1 MSDPDIN
8 PIAKSMQKN
17 PTPRHKGGN
26 ARRKAPFYRRWWFAT
41 FFIIALLGS
50 VAVLA
55 VVLTFLK
62 PLQEQAE
69 QFDMSALQKIEK
81 ASLIFDRRGEDI
93 GRIYVLNRTPIKV
106 EQVPMHF
113 IQALTS
119 EEDSRFFQH
128 GGVDFTGV
136 VRAVWLNYKVGSEN
150 QGASTITQQLARE
163 AFKLK
168 ELETGDKKSR
178 YTRKIVEWFVADRIE
193 RHLTKSEILELYL
206 NRIYFGGGFY
216 GVQAAAQ
223 GYFGKDAQDLTLEE
237 SATLCGLIKS
247 PNNLQPLRHPDRAK
261 KARNH
266 VYDRMKEEG
275 YITREE
281 MEELSLRPPVATS
294 PRLADARLSHVYEEI
309 RQQAVS
315 IIGEEEAQMGGFNIY
330 TTIDGKLQKTA
341 EKAMSD
347 RLEALE
353 KSRDYPH
360 QTFQQYRAL
369 LDDYRHKMI
378 SKAIPADSPK
388 PKPSYIQ
395 GAILA
400 LDNRDGSVLAM
411 VGGRDYLDSMF
422 NRAVQSKRPA
432 GTAFLPFVYATA
444 FQKQEY
450 YPPAILEDGP
460 IDNRRVMIGGL
471 TGILGEWGTE
481 QDVTRY
487 ENSITARE
495 ALTQSRNAAT
505 VRLGEKLTLA
515 PVKALVAKAGIK
527 SVIRDFPSSFLGA
540 SEVKLDEMCLAYS
553 AFANKGKRPKQLSL
567 IHRITDHEGK
577 VIYQVKEEEEAM
589 VPVMDEIA
597 AYQTHTCLV
606 DALKRGTGR
615 YAYEE
620 YGLKNLPFAGKTGT
634 HYEFKDLWF
643 FGYSSAVTCGV
654 WSGFDQQ
661 KTIYTGAYSNRVV
674 LPIWTDVMNATVK
687 DYPPEEIQPP
697 QEGRLV
703 EVCQKSGKKATD
715 ACYEKVP
722 DTANGGFKSVRST
735 YKELLRE
742 GSNYDVYCDV
752 HRGSDAASFL
762 ASLRA
767 TDTVSPGQSPVN
779 PMLANV
785 TPVRMKGVTVLGNDP
800 YNTVQPI
807 IRAEPVNEDGSVI
820 QRAVPVEEQSE
831 NQSPIKLPPPPPL
844 KLE

>member
-8 PIAKSMQKN
+8 PIARSMKN
-17 PTPRHKGGN
+17 NPGPRPRGGN
-26 ARRKAPFYRRWWFAT
+26 ARRKPPFYKRWWFAT
-41 FFIIALLGS
+41 FFILLLLGS
-50 VAVLA
+50 VAALA
-55 VVLTFLK
+55 VALTFLK

-81 ASLIFDRRGEDI
+81 ASLIFDRRGDDI

-128 GGVDFTGV
+128 GGVDFAGV
-136 VRAVWLNYKVGSEN
+136 LRAVWLNYKVGSEN
-150 QGASTITQQLARE
+150 QGASTITQQLARD

-178 YTRKIVEWFVADRIE
+178 YTRKIVEWFAASRIE

-216 GVQAAAQ
+216 GVQAASQ
-223 GYFGKDAQDLTLEE
+223 GYFGKDAQDLTIEE

-247 PNNLQPLRHPDRAK
+247 PNNLQPLRHPERAK

-266 VYDRMKEEG
+266 VYDRMNVEG
-275 YITREE
+275 YISKEE
-281 MEELSLRPPVATS
+281 MEELSARPPVVTA
-294 PRLADARLSHVYEEI
+294 PRMADARLSHVYEEI
-309 RQQAVS
+309 RQQAVG

-330 TTIDGKLQKTA
+330 TTIDGKLQKAA
-341 EKAMSD
+341 EKAMND

-353 KSRDYPH
+353 KAKDYPH

-369 LDDYRHKMI
+369 VDEYRRKVI
-378 SKAIPADSPK
+378 SKAIPPDSPK

-400 LDNRDGSVLAM
+400 LDNHDGGVLAM

-432 GTAFLPFVYATA
+432 GTSFLPFVYATA
-444 FQKQEY
+444 FGKPEY
-450 YPPAILEDGP
+450 YPPVSLEDGP

-481 QDVTRY
+481 RDVTRY
-487 ENSITARE
+487 ESSITARE

-505 VRLGEKLTLA
+505 VRLGEKLTLP
-515 PVKALVAKAGIK
+515 PVKALAAKAGIK

-553 AFANKGKRPKQLSL
+553 AFANKGKRPKQWSL
-567 IHRITDHEGK
+567 IHRITNHEGK
-577 VIYQVKEEEEAM
+577 VIYQVKEEEDAM

-615 YAYEE
+615 PAYEE

-654 WSGFDQQ
+654 WGGFDQQ

-674 LPIWTDVMNATVK
+674 LPIWTDVMNASVK

-697 QEGRLV
+697 VEGRLI
-703 EVCQKSGKKATD
+703 EVCQKSGKRATD

-722 DTANGGFKSVRST
+722 DTVNGGFNAIRST

-742 GSNYDVYCDV
+742 SSNYDEYCDV

-762 ASLRA
+762 AGLRA
-767 TDTVSPGQSPVN
+767 TDTMSPSQSPVN
-779 PMLANV
+779 PVLANV
-785 TPVRMKGVTVLGNDP
+785 IPVRMKGVTVLGNDP

-807 IRAEPVNEDGSVI
+807 IRAEPVNDDGTVI

-831 NQSPIKLPPPPPL
+831 QMSPIKLSPPPPL

>member
-8 PIAKSMQKN
+8 PIARSMQKN
-17 PTPRHKGGN
+17 PAPRPRGGN
-26 ARRKAPFYRRWWFAT
+26 ARRKPPFYKRWWFAT
-41 FFIIALLGS
+41 FFILLLLSS
-50 VAVLA
+50 VAALA
-55 VVLTFLK
+55 VALTFLK

-69 QFDMSALQKIEK
+69 QFDMSALQKIER

-113 IQALTS
+113 IQALTA

-136 VRAVWLNYKVGSEN
+136 LRAVWLNYKGGSEN
-150 QGASTITQQLARE
+150 QGASTITQQLARD

-178 YTRKIVEWFVADRIE
+178 YNRKIVEWFAASRIE

-216 GVQAAAQ
+216 GVQSAAQ
-223 GYFGKDAQDLTLEE
+223 GYFGKDAQDLTIEE

-266 VYDRMKEEG
+266 VYDRMEVEGYLSKEE
-275 YITREE
+275 
-281 MEELSLRPPVATS
+281 MAVLSEKPVITS
-294 PRLADARLSHVYEEI
+294 PRIADARLSHVYEEI

-315 IIGEEEAQMGGFNIY
+315 IIGDEEAQLGGFNIY
-330 TTIDGKLQKTA
+330 TTIDGKLQKAA

-353 KSRDYPH
+353 KAKGYPH
-360 QTFQQYRAL
+360 QTFQQYRVL
-369 LDDYRHKMI
+369 VDDYRRKVI
-378 SKAIPADSPK
+378 GKTLPADTPK

-444 FQKQEY
+444 FGKPEY
-450 YPPAILEDGP
+450 YPPVSLEDGP

-487 ENSITARE
+487 ESSITARE
-495 ALTQSRNAAT
+495 ALSQSRNAAT
-505 VRLGEKLTLA
+505 VRLGEKLTLP
-515 PVKALVAKAGIK
+515 PVKALAARAGIK

-567 IHRITDHEGK
+567 IHRITDHDGK
-577 VIYQVKEEEEAM
+577 VIYQIKEEEDAM

-615 YAYEE
+615 PAFEE

-654 WSGFDQQ
+654 WGGFDQQ

-697 QEGRLV
+697 VGGRLI
-703 EVCQKSGKKATD
+703 EVCQKSGKRATD
-715 ACYEKVP
+715 ACYDKVP
-722 DTANGGFKSVRST
+722 DPVNGGFKAVRNT

-742 GSNYDVYCDV
+742 GSNYDEYCEV

-762 ASLRA
+762 ARLRA
-767 TDTVSPGQSPVN
+767 TDTMSPSQSPVN
-779 PMLANV
+779 PLLSNV
-785 TPVRMKGVTVLGNDP
+785 IPVRMKGVTVLGNDP

-807 IRAEPVNEDGSVI
+807 IRAEPVNDDGTVI
-820 QRAVPVEEQSE
+820 QRAEPVEEQSE
-831 NQSPIKLPPPPPL
+831 QMTPIKLSPPPPL